1 VKIKHSSFTELDHGF
16 GATYILP
23 SSQLFEY
30 VMSEPLGHTLTESE
44 LKAYCEELGIE
55 DCFYNKSEHETA
67 SSDCPSRKCNSDTS
81 LGEQITAMAQD
92 TQSAELPHTLVL
104 EPGFASK
111 PLLPQYS
118 VQESG
123 LRQTLVHSR
132 DKYSDNN
139 VNYEDILFEKFNRG
153 CSLTDKLC
161 YLNQSTHSQ
170 DKYTLFADEP
180 DGNNTHI
187 CNMIRMTFPDKSE
200 SSLVNNVPDDKIM
213 TRLCSSV
220 KGEIPVNTERSSQ
233 HLTESQS
240 GEERQDFNEQGQNL
254 LELKYRPFTQ
264 SLMQSVNDVP
274 IDLKD
279 IKVQH
284 WFPHCVSKD
293 SKMPNSVICEMER
306 QTDLLHTNLV
316 MDQCHLDCSDSCQ
329 DLVITG
335 GCADDINSVFTGK
348 PRRKGLHLE
357 CLVDEDIDEC
367 GDSSSLKSSGSDKKC
382 CECNSDHHIVNVEKQ
397 GEICSMEMNIT
408 SSALLP
414 SQRTGNK
421 ADTEPQAV
429 PSVCGDFGG

>member
-1 VKIKHSSFTELDHGF
+1 VKIKHSSFTEPDHVF

-30 VMSEPLGHTLTESE
+30 VTSEPLGHTWTESE
-44 LKAYCEELGIE
+44 LKACCEELGI
-55 DCFYNKSEHETA
+55 DYFCNKCEHETA
-67 SSDCPSRKCNSDTS
+67 SSDCPNGKCNSDTS

-92 TQSAELPHTLVL
+92 PQPAELPHTLVL
-104 EPGFASK
+104 EPEFASK
-111 PLLPQYS
+111 PLLPEYS
-118 VQESG
+118 MQESG
-123 LRQTLVHSR
+123 LRKTLVHSR

-170 DKYTLFADEP
+170 YKYTLVASEP
-180 DGNNTHI
+180 DGNNTHT
-187 CNMIRMTFPDKSE
+187 CNKFPMTFPDKSVRD
-200 SSLVNNVPDDKIM
+200 LINNVPEDKIM
-213 TRLCSSV
+213 TQQCSSV
-220 KGEIPVNTERSSQ
+220 KDGIPVNTERSSQ
-233 HLTESQS
+233 HLTESHS

-264 SLMQSVNDVP
+264 SLMHSVNDVP

-284 WFPHCVSKD
+284 WFPQSVSKD
-293 SKMPNSVICEMER
+293 SKVPNSVISEMER
-306 QTDLLHTNLV
+306 QTDILHNNLV

-335 GCADDINSVFTGK
+335 GHAGDINSVFTGK
-348 PRRKGLHLE
+348 PRRKELHLE

-367 GDSSSLKSSGSDKKC
+367 GDSSSLKSGGSDKKC
-382 CECNSDHHIVNVEKQ
+382 CESNSDHHIVNVEKQ
-397 GEICSMEMNIT
+397 GEICYMEMNVT

-414 SQRTGNK
+414 SQRKGNK